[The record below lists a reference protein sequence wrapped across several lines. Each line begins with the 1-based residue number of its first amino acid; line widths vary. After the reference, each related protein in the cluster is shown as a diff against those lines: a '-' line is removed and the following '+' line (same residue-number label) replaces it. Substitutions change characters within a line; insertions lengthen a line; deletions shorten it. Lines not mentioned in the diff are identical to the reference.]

1 MKRGDEL
8 VKRRVVVTG
17 LGAVTPVGNDITTIW
32 DALVH
37 GKSGIARTARFD
49 ASPYESQVAG
59 EVRGL
64 EPTMY
69 MDRKDVRRTDR
80 FTHLAVAAAT
90 QALRDAKLDKVPDP
104 ARAGTAI
111 SSGLG
116 GIANM
121 GDPITDQGQRG

>member
-1 MKRGDEL
+1 M
-8 VKRRVVVTG
+8 KRRVVITG
-17 LGAVTPVGNDITTIW
+17 VGAVTPVGNDITTMW

-49 ASPYESQVAG
+49 PAPYESQVAG

-64 EPTMY
+64 EPTSY

-90 QALRDAKLDKVPDP
+90 QALRDAKLEKAADP
-104 ARAGTAI
+104 ERVGTGLDAVRPEGSEIGRAHV
-111 SSGLG
+111 
-116 GIANM
+116 
-121 GDPITDQGQRG
+121 